1 MTSPRKQKT
10 RTALLEAGSK
20 MFWKYGIRKVT
31 VEDICKEAGVSKM
44 TFYRFYENKIIL
56 AEKLL
61 TEIYESALQDY
72 NKIMQSEIPF
82 PEKIRQTIL
91 LKHQGTLDVSDEFL
105 DDVYRGDEPSLMGL
119 IEKYSEIS
127 KNTIREDFAKA
138 QKEGWIKKE
147 LKIDFLMYMMD
158 SIGERMFDEKLKAM
172 FDDSHDMLMELT
184 TFFFYGM
191 GTSDNTLTK

>member
-119 IEKYSEIS
+119 MEKYSEIS

-191 GTSDNTLTK
+191 GTTDNTLTK

>member
-119 IEKYSEIS
+119 MEKYSEIS

>member
-1 MTSPRKQKT
+1 
-10 RTALLEAGSK
+10 
-20 MFWKYGIRKVT
+20 
-31 VEDICKEAGVSKM
+31 
-44 TFYRFYENKIIL
+44 
-56 AEKLL
+56 
-61 TEIYESALQDY
+61 
-72 NKIMQSEIPF
+72 
-82 PEKIRQTIL
+82 
-91 LKHQGTLDVSDEFL
+91 
-105 DDVYRGDEPSLMGL
+105 MGL